1 MMFVRLALKV
11 VIENDGRLCGYNLPV
26 YQGRLHAVSTQRSRT
41 TSFGNSHTRDPG
53 SLDAAV

>member
-1 MMFVRLALKV
+1 MFVRLALKV